1 MSTSTQLAA
10 IVLLLTQL
18 AGSAQAQAQAKEG
31 SGEGQLQYPIGKIP
45 LFPNSTRI
53 RVCGSPWTPA
63 VECDVDSSAPGR
75 KQWETASGYE
85 IEVFKLMMPV
95 LGWTDEMI
103 DFKCLGWSEMLDEL
117 AANETSCDIAPS
129 GLGPML
135 DRMEKGIIF
144 SDPTIQSGLSVM
156 MVSQGSMYGS
166 VELNDCRTCGRT
178 PTLSLALRAS
188 LVRQDEEHLV
198 LLLRDVLGSLGCAA
212 RDWYRRWVLISTDV
226 RSLIARPDSLARA
239 TRYARSP
246 AGFVV
251 WLMEVGSKSL
261 TMDTRDFSVV
271 VWDTFGRPVQM
282 RDYRLASVAGN
293 TVGWVWSFLAFIV
306 MSLYNAAL
314 TANMTIEQL
323 SALPRRM
330 SDLATLSVGSWVDY
344 NETLLQYG
352 INVVPFPW
360 ESEEDEQVMLD
371 ALVSGEIDALVLDE
385 TALRILDANN
395 CSTVLLE
402 GIPPIQVLGQTTA
415 FAKGTPGTVVDE
427 YNRWVDDLDRRALAH
442 RAP

>member
-1 MSTSTQLAA
+1 MSISIAA
-10 IVLLLTQL
+10 VVVLLLLTQL
-18 AGSAQAQAQAKEG
+18 AGSAQAQAKEG
-31 SGEGQLQYPIGKIP
+31 SGEGQLQYQLGKIP

-53 RVCGSPWTPA
+53 RVCASPWTPA
-63 VECDVDSSAPGR
+63 VDCTVDSSAPGR
-75 KQWETASGYE
+75 EQWETASGYE
-85 IEVFKLMMPV
+85 IEVFKQMMPV

-129 GLGPML
+129 GLGPKL

-156 MVSQGSMYGS
+156 MVSQDSMTRSIWYFFS
-166 VELNDCRTCGRT
+166 AMTWEVWV
-178 PTLSLALRAS
+178 AL
-188 LVRQDEEHLV
+188 LVTGIV
-198 LLLRDVLGSLGCAA
+198 
-212 RDWYRRWVLISTDV
+212 
-226 RSLIARPDSLARA
+226 
-239 TRYARSP
+239 

-306 MSLYNAAL
+306 MCLYNAAL

-330 SDLATLSVGSWVDY
+330 SDLATLRVGSWVDY
-344 NETLLQYG
+344 NESVRGPQCARPDSATMPRSHSRSAPSRQLLEYG
-352 INVVPFPW
+352 IEIVPFPW
-360 ESEEDEQVMLD
+360 EDTTDEIKMLD

-385 TALRILDANN
+385 PALRILDANN
-395 CSTVLLE
+395 CSTMIIE
-402 GIPPIQVLGQTTA
+402 EI
-415 FAKGTPGTVVDE
+415 KPGTHLSRPVCSHT
-427 YNRWVDDLDRRALAH
+427 RLSRSHALTRALRSLACQFKSWDRRRPFRRAH
-442 RAP
+442 RGRP